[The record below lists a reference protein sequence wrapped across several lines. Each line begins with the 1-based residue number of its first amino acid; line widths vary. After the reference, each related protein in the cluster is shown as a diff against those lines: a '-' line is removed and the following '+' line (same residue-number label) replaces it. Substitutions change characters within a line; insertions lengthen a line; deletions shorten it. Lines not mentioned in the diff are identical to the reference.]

1 MSNLELVEN
10 GIGFVNNIHRWWPE
24 IMLPLEWRWSTEST
38 GVSSMTS
45 ARSDRC
51 DIRFSGGP
59 YSNGGFVSGYRFWGE
74 LWDYVGIQ
82 VTGTGTM
89 DDWEDGARVSIS
101 NVKFRGFSGIDNC
114 NRTNVAITNDIADI
128 GRGKQGNAATG
139 NYGFAFCQPVFLDR
153 STFEGIP
160 LKGRLRFA
168 WGSAQNGDDLD
179 YGFSECIVYDKDR
192 VALASSLPVGVATR
206 PSFSFRRPPGGGQI
220 RIRRIANTPLRTH
233 FGGIRGMGLTQ
244 SIAAHRGFTWIHRC

>member
-1 MSNLELVEN
+1 MS
-10 GIGFVNNIHRWWPE
+10 R
-24 IMLPLEWRWSTEST
+24 
-38 GVSSMTS
+38 
-45 ARSDRC
+45 
-51 DIRFSGGP
+51 
-59 YSNGGFVSGYRFWGE
+59 YRFWGE

-89 DDWEDGARVSIS
+89 DDWEDGARVDIS
-101 NVKFRGFSGIDNC
+101 NVKFRGFSGIDDC
-114 NRTNVAITNDIADI
+114 NRTNVAITNDVAGI

-139 NYGFAFCQPVFLDR
+139 NYGFAFCQPIFLDR

-192 VALASSLPVGVATR
+192 SLGIQSPSWNRNETQLLISASPRHVSEGLPIYRRQPTLVGY
-206 PSFSFRRPPGGGQI
+206 GGW
-220 RIRRIANTPLRTH
+220 A
-233 FGGIRGMGLTQ
+233 
-244 SIAAHRGFTWIHRC
+244 